1 MVPEDRE
8 ASIPASVDA
17 ELAQLCRREEQ
28 VALLAVVEIG
38 NDVQSLHRGTPFQ
51 AKIRSRGTA
60 HATSGVPLKRDA
72 LKPRAAGAVLAA
84 EVYPSE
90 RYRGEKVRKYNR
102 INRAAKSTFNAFR
115 PKFFPAGLSSE
126 TFRCPTLPPRRRR
139 LPPTSST
146 PSAPSRWT
154 RSRKR
159 TRAIPAC
166 RWAWRRS
173 PRCSGGATF
182 ATTRRTR

>member
-1 MVPEDRE
+1 MMCSPFIVVPPSKQR
-8 ASIPASVDA
+8 S
-17 ELAQLCRREEQ
+17 
-28 VALLAVVEIG
+28 AVG
-38 NDVQSLHRGTPFQ
+38 GLHTRPRAF
-51 AKIRSRGTA
+51 RLR
-60 HATSGVPLKRDA
+60 RDA
-72 LKPRAAGAVLAA
+72 LKPRAAGAVLLA

-146 PSAPSRWT
+146 PSA
-154 RSRKR
+154 
-159 TRAIPAC
+159 
-166 RWAWRRS
+166 
-173 PRCSGGATF
+173 
-182 ATTRRTR
+182 